1 MSTPTNIHAAPL
13 ALEPGEIAVRVRG
26 GALTVGVVGLG
37 WMGLPTACL
46 YADVGARVIGADMN
60 PRVVERVSK
69 GDPPIDEIGLP
80 AMLKKATRSG
90 KLSTTTNTQEA
101 TEKSDII
108 FIVVPT
114 MIDRQKRADYSAVED
129 ACVSIGKGL
138 RPGSLVIFQ
147 STCGPGVTERVVK
160 TTLEKYSG
168 LTAGQGFG
176 LAYSPMRAMGG
187 RALQDMQTYNKVV
200 GATDVK
206 SLEAACAAISVI
218 VKGELI
224 RTRDIKTAELSK
236 LFETIYR
243 DVNIA
248 LANEFALL
256 CEEIGVDY
264 PETAKAANSQPYSHL
279 HSTGGGVGG
288 HCLPVYP
295 YLLQTE
301 AYALDAK
308 LRLVLDGRKI
318 NDLMPRHVVKLASE
332 GMRVCGRSIKRAKVV
347 VLGVSYRPNVKE
359 TRFSPSL
366 DLIGILKKRG
376 ARVIAFDPLFT
387 GSEMESMGVAS
398 EPTLRKAA
406 EKADCVILT
415 VAHDEFKKMDTI
427 ELAAHMSKKGL
438 IVDCTG
444 VLDPSSV
451 EKTGLVYRGVGRGLW
466 TR

>member
-1 MSTPTNIHAAPL
+1 MSTTTNPHSGPL
-13 ALEPGEIAVRVRG
+13 SLEPGEIAVRIRDGVM
-26 GALTVGVVGLG
+26 TIGVVGLG

-46 YADVGARVIGADMN
+46 YADAGARVIGVDMN

-69 GDPPIDEIGLP
+69 GDPPIDETGLP
-80 AMLKKATRSG
+80 ALLKRAIRSG
-90 KLSTTTNTQEA
+90 KFVTTTNTQEA
-101 TEKSDII
+101 AEKSDIV

-138 RPGSLVIFQ
+138 RQGSLVIFQ

-176 LAYSPMRAMGG
+176 LVYSPIRAMGG
-187 RALQDMQTYNKVV
+187 RALQDIQTYNKVV
-200 GATDVK
+200 GASDLK

-264 PETAKAANSQPYSHL
+264 LETAKAANSQPYSHL

-308 LRLVLDGRKI
+308 LRLVLDGRRI
-318 NDLMPRHVVKLASE
+318 NDLMPRHVVKLASD
-332 GMRVCGRSIKRAKVV
+332 GLRVCGRSIKRAKVV

-376 ARVIAFDPLFT
+376 ARVVAFDPLFT
-387 GSEMESMGVAS
+387 SSEMESMGVVS
-398 EPTLRKAA
+398 EPTLRKAV

-415 VAHDEFKKMDTI
+415 VAHDDFKKMDTI

-444 VLDPSSV
+444 VMDPPSV
-451 EKTGLVYRGVGRGLW
+451 EKTGLVYRAVGRGLW

>member
-1 MSTPTNIHAAPL
+1 MSIPTQQPPMS
-13 ALEPGEIAVRVRG
+13 LEPGEIAVRIRN

-46 YADVGARVIGADMN
+46 FADAGARVIGVDMN
-60 PRVVERVSK
+60 PKVVERVSK
-69 GDPPIDEIGLP
+69 GDPPLEEPGLS
-80 AMLKKATRSG
+80 ALLKKGIRSG
-90 KLSTTTNTQEA
+90 KLTATTNTEEA
-101 TEKSDII
+101 AANADII

-129 ACVSIGKGL
+129 VCASLGKTL
-138 RPGSLVIFQ
+138 KNGSLVIFE

-160 TTLEKYSG
+160 ATIEKYSG
-168 LTAGQGFG
+168 LIAGQGFG
-176 LAYSPMRAMGG
+176 LAYSPIRAMGG
-187 RALQDMQTYNKVV
+187 RAVQDMQTYSKIV
-200 GATDVK
+200 GAVDVR
-206 SLEAACAAISVI
+206 SLEAACATLSVI
-218 VKGELI
+218 VRGELI
-224 RTRDIKTAELSK
+224 RVRDIRTAELSK

-256 CEEIGVDY
+256 CEELGVDY
-264 PETAKAANSQPYSHL
+264 LETMKAANSQPYSHL

-295 YLLQTE
+295 YLLASE

-308 LRLVLDGRKI
+308 LKLVLDGRKI
-318 NDLMPRHVVKLASE
+318 NDFMPRHVAKLASD
-332 GMRVCGRSIKRAKVV
+332 GMRVSGKSIKRARVV

-359 TRFSPSL
+359 IRFSPSL
-366 DLIGILKKRG
+366 ELIGILKKRG
-376 ARVIAFDPLFT
+376 ARVIAFDPLFNAT
-387 GSEMESMGVAS
+387 ELESLGIVS
-398 EPTLRKAA
+398 EPTLRKAV

-415 VAHDEFKKMDTI
+415 IAHDEFKKMDTI

-444 VLDPSSV
+444 LLDPAGV
-451 EKTGLVYRGVGRGLW
+451 EKSGLVYRGVGRGLW

>member
-1 MSTPTNIHAAPL
+1 MSTPTPQTPL
-13 ALEPGEIAVRVRG
+13 SLEPGEIAVRIRN
-26 GALTVGVVGLG
+26 GALTVTVIGLG

-46 YADVGARVIGADMN
+46 YADAGARVIGADMN
-60 PRVVERVSK
+60 PKVVERVSK
-69 GDPPIDEIGLP
+69 GDPPLEEPGLS
-80 AMLKKATRSG
+80 ALLKKAIRSG
-90 KLSTTTNTQEA
+90 KLTATTSTEEA
-101 TEKSDII
+101 AASADIL

-114 MIDRQKRADYSAVED
+114 MIDRQRRADYSAVED
-129 ACVSIGKGL
+129 VCSSIGKNL
-138 RPGSLVIFQ
+138 KSGSLVIFE

-160 TTLEKYSG
+160 ATIEKYSG
-168 LTAGQGFG
+168 LVAGQGFG
-176 LAYSPMRAMGG
+176 LAYSPIRAMGG
-187 RALQDMQTYNKVV
+187 RAVQDMQSYSKVV
-200 GATDVK
+200 GAVDVR
-206 SLEAACAAISVI
+206 SLEAACATISVI

-224 RTRDIKTAELSK
+224 RVRDIRTAELSK

-256 CEEIGVDY
+256 CEELGVDY
-264 PETAKAANSQPYSHL
+264 VETARAANSQPYSHL

-295 YLLQTE
+295 YLLATE

-308 LRLVLDGRKI
+308 LKLVIDGRKI
-318 NDLMPRHVVKLASE
+318 NDLMPRHVAKLASD

-347 VLGVSYRPNVKE
+347 VLGISYRPNVKE

-366 DLIGILKKRG
+366 DLITILKKRG
-376 ARVIAFDPLFT
+376 ARVIAFDPLFNA
-387 GSEMESMGVAS
+387 SESESLGLVS
-398 EPTLRKAA
+398 EPTLRKAV

-415 VAHDEFKKMDTI
+415 VAHDDFKKMDTI

-444 VLDPSSV
+444 LLDPVSV
-451 EKTGLVYRGVGRGLW
+451 EKSGLIYRGVGRGLW

>member
-1 MSTPTNIHAAPL
+1 MSTPIPQTPL
-13 ALEPGEIAVRVRG
+13 SLEPGEIAVRIRN
-26 GALTVGVVGLG
+26 GALTVAVIGLG

-46 YADVGARVIGADMN
+46 FADAGARVIGADMN
-60 PRVVERVSK
+60 PKIVERVAK
-69 GDPPIDEIGLP
+69 GDPPIEEPGLS
-80 AMLKKATRSG
+80 ALLKKAIRSG
-90 KLSTTTNTQEA
+90 KLTATTSTEEA
-101 TEKSDII
+101 AASADIL

-129 ACVSIGKGL
+129 VCASIGKNL
-138 RPGSLVIFQ
+138 KSGSLVIFE

-160 TTLEKYSG
+160 ATIEKYSG
-168 LTAGQGFG
+168 LVAGKGFG
-176 LAYSPMRAMGG
+176 LAYSPIRAMGG
-187 RALQDMQTYNKVV
+187 RAVQDMQSYSKIV
-200 GATDVK
+200 GAVDVR
-206 SLEAACAAISVI
+206 SLEAACATISVI

-224 RTRDIKTAELSK
+224 RVRDLRTAELSK

-256 CEEIGVDY
+256 CEELGVDY
-264 PETAKAANSQPYSHL
+264 VETMRAANSQPYSHL

-295 YLLQTE
+295 YLLATE

-308 LRLVLDGRKI
+308 LKLVLDGRKI
-318 NDLMPRHVVKLASE
+318 NDLMPRHVAKIASD
-332 GMRVCGRSIKRAKVV
+332 GMRVCGRSIKRSKVV
-347 VLGVSYRPNVKE
+347 VLGISYRPNVKE

-366 DLIGILKKRG
+366 DLINILKKRG
-376 ARVIAFDPLFT
+376 ARVTAFDPLFNA
-387 GSEMESMGVAS
+387 SETESLGLVT
-398 EPTLRKAA
+398 EPTLRKAI

-415 VAHDEFKKMDTI
+415 IAHEDFKKMDTI

-444 VLDPSSV
+444 QLDPVSV
-451 EKTGLVYRGVGRGLW
+451 EKSGLIYRGVGRGLW

>member
-1 MSTPTNIHAAPL
+1 
-13 ALEPGEIAVRVRG
+13 
-26 GALTVGVVGLG
+26 
-37 WMGLPTACL
+37 
-46 YADVGARVIGADMN
+46 MN
-60 PRVVERVSK
+60 PKVVERVTK
-69 GDPPIDEIGLP
+69 GDPQIDEAGLP
-80 AMLKKATRSG
+80 AMLKKAVRSG
-90 KLSTTTNTQEA
+90 KFSATTNTEEA
-101 TEKSDII
+101 AANADIL

-129 ACVSIGKGL
+129 ACVSIGKSL
-138 RPGSLVIFQ
+138 KTGSLVIFQ
-147 STCGPGVTERVVK
+147 STCGPSVTERVVK
-160 TTLEKYSG
+160 ATLEKYSG
-168 LTAGQGFG
+168 LLAGQGFG
-176 LAYSPMRAMGG
+176 LAYSPIRAMGG
-187 RALQDMQTYNKVV
+187 RALQDIQTYNKVV
-200 GATDVK
+200 GATDVR

-224 RTRDIKTAELSK
+224 RVRDIRTAELSK

-264 PETAKAANSQPYSHL
+264 LETQKAANSQPYSHL
-279 HSTGGGVGG
+279 HSTGAGVGG

-318 NDLMPRHVVKLASE
+318 NDLMPRHVAKLASD
-332 GMRVCGRSIKRAKVV
+332 GIRVCGRSLKRAKVV
-347 VLGVSYRPNVKE
+347 VLGISYRPNVRE
-359 TRFSPSL
+359 LRFSPSL
-366 DLIGILKKRG
+366 DLIGLLKKRG
-376 ARVIAFDPLFT
+376 ARVVAFDPLFSA
-387 GSEMESMGVAS
+387 SEMESLGLVS
-398 EPTLRKAA
+398 EPTLRRAV

-444 VLDPSSV
+444 LVDAPSV

>member
-1 MSTPTNIHAAPL
+1 MSTPTESHPGPIT
-13 ALEPGEIAVRVRG
+13 LEPGEIAVRIRD
-26 GALTVGVVGLG
+26 GALTIGVVGLG

-46 YADVGARVIGADMN
+46 YADAGARVIGADMN
-60 PRVVERVSK
+60 PRTIERVSK
-69 GDPPIDEIGLP
+69 GDTPINEPGLT
-80 AMLKKATRSG
+80 AILKKVTRSG
-90 KLSTTTNTQEA
+90 KFSATTNTEEA
-101 TEKSDII
+101 TENSDIV

-138 RPGSLVIFQ
+138 KPGSLVIFE
-147 STCGPGVTERVVK
+147 STCGPGVTERVVQA
-160 TTLEKYSG
+160 TLEKYSG
-168 LTAGQGFG
+168 LSVGQGFG
-176 LAYSPMRAMGG
+176 LAYSPIRAMGG
-187 RALQDMQTYNKVV
+187 RALQDIQTYNKVV
-200 GATDVK
+200 GATDLR

-224 RTRDIKTAELSK
+224 RVRDIKTAELSK

-256 CEEIGVDY
+256 CEEVGVDY
-264 PETAKAANSQPYSHL
+264 LEAAKAANSQPYSHL

-308 LRLVLDGRKI
+308 LRLVIDGRKI
-318 NDLMPRHVVKLASE
+318 NDLMPRHVVKLVFD
-332 GMRVCGRSIKRAKVV
+332 GMRVCGRSLKRAKVV

-376 ARVIAFDPLFT
+376 ARVVAFDPLFNS
-387 GSEMESMGVAS
+387 SEMESMGVVS
-398 EPTLRKAA
+398 EPTLRKAV
-406 EKADCVILT
+406 EKADCVIVT

-438 IVDCTG
+438 IIDCTG
-444 VLDPSSV
+444 IIDPTSV